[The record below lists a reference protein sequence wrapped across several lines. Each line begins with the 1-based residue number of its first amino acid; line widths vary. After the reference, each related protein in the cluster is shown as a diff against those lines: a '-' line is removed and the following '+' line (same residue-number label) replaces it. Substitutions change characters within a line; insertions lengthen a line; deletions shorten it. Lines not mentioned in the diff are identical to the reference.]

1 MLSLRCLRLMLMA
14 SSSCHGGLSTFV
26 GCHGLVV
33 PALPPTL
40 DGGSFRPASLS
51 RSTSSHICHGTL
63 KIPITRKMRG
73 GRVLCGY
80 FGVKDYFASFDNN
93 DENADESKG
102 GLFDVNSYLSSLGN
116 NAVEEVD
123 NDSAGG
129 GGSTS
134 VWSSQMQQ
142 QESGLLD
149 VNNYLSSLGNN
160 AADNHDKHSAG
171 GGGSTSV
178 WSSQMQQQ
186 ESGLFDVNNYL
197 SSLGNNA
204 VEEAPVGLG

>member
-1 MLSLRCLRLMLMA
+1 
-14 SSSCHGGLSTFV
+14 
-26 GCHGLVV
+26 
-33 PALPPTL
+33 
-40 DGGSFRPASLS
+40 
-51 RSTSSHICHGTL
+51 
-63 KIPITRKMRG
+63 MRG

-102 GLFDVNSYLSSLGN
+102 GLFDVNNYLSSLGN
-116 NAVEEVD
+116 NSVEEVD
-123 NDSAGG
+123 NDSAWDE
-129 GGSTS
+129 GST
-134 VWSSQMQQ
+134 
-142 QESGLLD
+142 L
-149 VNNYLSSLGNN
+149 
-160 AADNHDKHSAG
+160 
-171 GGGSTSV
+171 V